1 MKETESGCFFYE
13 HSVCIFRLLICSCPD
28 FFGYIVHVRNTW
40 CNSLLSAVRCF
51 QLLKAI
57 AIHHREVLNYLIV
70 YFGVSFQAYI
80 LHWDVHIPPNLL
92 FLQRVSDILFTAFIA
107 WHVAA
112 KVAIRDTVMI
122 FDLLLCALIVITA
135 LVYWQYFTLYYI
147 ILVNYPQN

>member
-1 MKETESGCFFYE
+1 MKETESGCFFNE

-80 LHWDVHIPPNLL
+80 LHWDVHIPPNTVFAKSVWHPFHSFHCMTRSCEGSNSRYSHDIWSAAVCTDSHHCTCLL
-92 FLQRVSDILFTAFIA
+92 AVF
-107 WHVAA
+107 
-112 KVAIRDTVMI
+112 
-122 FDLLLCALIVITA
+122 
-135 LVYWQYFTLYYI
+135 YI
-147 ILVNYPQN
+147 ILHHFS